1 MRALGRA
8 KGRYTGAGS
17 RYSFSLKVYDSVVG
31 TMCHVVKYLKK
42 KRMYIFVQS
51 NLLK

>member
-31 TMCHVVKYLKK
+31 TIRHVVKYLKK
-42 KRMYIFVQS
+42 NVCTYLYRAIC
-51 NLLK
+51 